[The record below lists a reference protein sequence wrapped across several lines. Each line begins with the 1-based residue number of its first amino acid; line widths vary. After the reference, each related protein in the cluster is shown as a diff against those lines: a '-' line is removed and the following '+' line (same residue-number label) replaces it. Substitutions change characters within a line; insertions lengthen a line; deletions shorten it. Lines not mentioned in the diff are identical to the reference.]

1 MKTLTYLSS
10 ILAIPGICFY
20 NRRVV
25 PNWGLDFL
33 LVQFLPMF
41 QLNLATIFY
50 LVVATALWA
59 GNAIAGRLLVGS
71 VSPITLSAVR
81 WGLAALILLPFGWRI
96 FKRDSAL
103 WQNKT
108 RFLLLGLFGVGSY
121 NVLLYL
127 ALQTST
133 PINVTLIGASMPIWM
148 LLIGA
153 VFYKVQPTLLQLI
166 GAVVSLI
173 GVTVV
178 LTRGEPSTLFS
189 MELVVGDLLIMLAT
203 ILWATYSWMLSRPGQ
218 STERQW
224 PWADFLMA
232 QVLVG
237 LLWTLFFDGFEIAGG
252 YAHLELNVFTATV
265 ILFVAVG
272 PSLIAYRCWGLGV
285 NGAGPTVAAFFA
297 NLIPLFTALLSA
309 AMLREPPRLYH
320 GLAFALIVTGIVV
333 SSTKSRAS
341 QVKAS

>member
-1 MKTLTYLSS
+1 MPHFNLTT
-10 ILAIPGICFY
+10 
-20 NRRVV
+20 V
-25 PNWGLDFL
+25 
-33 LVQFLPMF
+33 
-41 QLNLATIFY
+41 FY
-50 LVVATALWA
+50 LVTATLLWA

-71 VSPITLSAVR
+71 VSPVTLSAVR
-81 WGLAALILLPFGWRI
+81 WALAALILLPFGWRI
-96 FKRDSAL
+96 FRPGNPL

-108 RFLLLGLFGVGSY
+108 RFLLLGLLGVGSY

-153 VFYKVQPTLLQLI
+153 LIYQVKPTLLQMV
-166 GAVVSLI
+166 GAVISLL
-173 GVTVV
+173 GVMVV
-178 LTRGEPSTLFS
+178 LTRGELMTLLS

-203 ILWATYSWMLSRPGQ
+203 ILWAFYSWMLSRPGS

-237 LLWTLFFDGFEIAGG
+237 LLWTLFFDGFEIALGSA
-252 YAHLELNVFTATV
+252 YLELNLFTASL
-265 ILFVAVG
+265 ILFVALG

-297 NLIPLFTALLSA
+297 NLIPLFTAILSA
-309 AMLREPPRLYH
+309 AMLREPPRFYH
-320 GLAFALIVTGIVV
+320 GLAFAFIVLGIWI
-333 SSTKSRAS
+333 SSTQGGGGKVKSS
-341 QVKAS
+341 